1 MFIQNLHYKNFK
13 LLKNSILSQIKN
25 VPAEIKAVLLYN
37 SIQTLVVLY
46 IIFLSFPSSLFFGI
60 FVVLVLT
67 LNYFL
72 IIGKKAAWVL
82 MLIWL
87 MAITFS
93 FNLTIGSVGFWFDFY
108 YGFQTSLTIGSDNT
122 LGPYIRIDFLAL
134 IFLFI
139 HISSRKYFK
148 KKTVV
153 DEIDTISG
161 QDSQNK

>member
-1 MFIQNLHYKNFK
+1 MKKN
-13 LLKNSILSQIKN
+13 ILSQLKEL
-25 VPAEIKAVLLYN
+25 PAEIKAVLLYN

-46 IIFLSFPSSLFFGI
+46 IIFLTFPSSLFFGV

-72 IIGKKAAWVL
+72 IIRKKAAWVL

-93 FNLTIGSVGFWFDFY
+93 FNFTIGSVSIWFDFY
-108 YGFQTSLTIGSDNT
+108 YGFQTSLMIGSDNA
-122 LGPYIRIDFLAL
+122 LEQYIRLDFLAL

-148 KKTVV
+148 KKTVI
-153 DEIDTISG
+153 DEIDDIAKNTDI
-161 QDSQNK
+161 